1 MIYDQTLQ
9 EPDPV
14 VGFSGTGLN
23 GYIELSWSP
32 PVDPRGNLNADIVE
46 YTLIRSTL
54 GEPFDTLAVLTP
66 DVTGYTDDGGESH
79 LINGQNYE
87 YAIVPMDTSGLFSL
101 YNDSITVIP
110 VGGAIAMADTAQNFG
125 AVDHDQISTWNLVL
139 GNSGNGDLTIS
150 SFILSSPWYSVD
162 ETSLVIP
169 SGQIDSVL
177 ITFNPDITPGD
188 LLDTLEMV
196 TDDLD
201 NPILSLALAGTS
213 SWPVLAIDS
222 TDLSFGDVN
231 VVDYKTMSVVI
242 SNEGNDTLFVDSIFV
257 EDTLSGFS
265 VSISESR
272 TSGRIGAMVQ
282 ENYFS
287 SSVFINPVNPIDG
300 SEKSDNVSKNKNK
313 SIQKN
318 NQKVAKQNSIKVP
331 SVANIDRWTLLP
343 PHLVRKKCTCN
354 SSS

>member
-1 MIYDQTLQ
+1 M
-9 EPDPV
+9 
-14 VGFSGTGLN
+14 
-23 GYIELSWSP
+23 
-32 PVDPRGNLNADIVE
+32 
-46 YTLIRSTL
+46 
-54 GEPFDTLAVLTP
+54 
-66 DVTGYTDDGGESH
+66 
-79 LINGQNYE
+79 
-87 YAIVPMDTSGLFSL
+87 
-101 YNDSITVIP
+101 
-110 VGGAIAMADTAQNFG
+110 
-125 AVDHDQISTWNLVL
+125 
-139 GNSGNGDLTIS
+139 
-150 SFILSSPWYSVD
+150 
-162 ETSLVIP
+162 VIP

-222 TDLSFGDVN
+222 TYLSFGDVN

-287 SSVFINPVNPIDG
+287 SSVFINPANPIDG

-313 SIQKN
+313 SIQK
-318 NQKVAKQNSIKVP
+318 I
-331 SVANIDRWTLLP
+331 IRM
-343 PHLVRKKCTCN
+343 
-354 SSS
+354 